1 MSKRLFI
8 DTAHK
13 EEIRVALADE
23 DKLER
28 FDFEITSKTQIR
40 GNIYLAKVIRVEPS
54 LQAAFVDYGGGR
66 HGFLGFSEIH
76 HDYYQIPINDRETIG
91 ALEANDVEQ
100 QTSNDNDIELQDEDT
115 IVDEL
120 QLPKAKNLFYKKY
133 KIQEVIKKRQVMLVQ
148 VQKEER
154 GNKGAALTTFV
165 SLAGRYCVLMPN
177 TDRPCGISKKIS
189 APNER
194 KKMKQIL
201 ASLDVP
207 RGMCVVIR
215 TAGVNHT
222 KQEIKKD
229 FEYVLKI
236 WDEIRSTTLS
246 SQAPSLIHEEA
257 NIIKRTIRDLYSKDI
272 DEIIVDGEEGYKIAK
287 NVMKKM
293 LPTHVKKIKQHT
305 DTTTTLFSKYGLDD
319 KIKSMYSTKVNL
331 PSGGYLVITPTEA
344 MVSIDVNSGKSTKDR
359 TVSATALRTNLE
371 AATEVARQCKLR
383 DLGGVIVVDFIDM
396 EEKNNILVE
405 KTIKDE
411 FADDRAK
418 VQVSRISMFG
428 LLEISRQRI
437 HPNLIEMHRVQ
448 CPHCNGEGT
457 IWSQDSIF
465 VQVLRKIDETLT
477 APNIKEITISMSQE
491 TALFFINEKKEYL
504 SNVEREKNCKVK
516 LAIDNSLSVSAF
528 NLSITQQKKANVED
542 SDAEQEEHNV
552 RNEHELEK
560 QKKRER
566 KNYNKDNKQQLTRR
580 RTRKNISNV
589 QDKAIQEIEQVE
601 ATKQCTADQTNNV
614 PYEKADSFAQGDDK
628 QNAKIKPHED
638 LFNTS
643 SITGLS
649 VMDNKGLIEK
659 NYSDLMQKAIF
670 VREEIEK
677 NSKEIDI
684 DALTSNKDLSILT
697 PPKKAKKGWW
707 NKLMNN

>member
-76 HDYYQIPINDRETIG
+76 HDYYQIPINDREAIG

-207 RGMCVVIR
+207 HGMCVVIR

-272 DEIIVDGEEGYKIAK
+272 DEIIVDGEEGYKTAK

-305 DTTTTLFSKYGLDD
+305 DPTTTLFSKYGLDD

-359 TVSATALRTNLE
+359 TISATALRTNLE

-396 EEKNNILVE
+396 EEKNNFLVE

-528 NLSITQQKKANVED
+528 NLSITQQKKPNIED

-552 RNEHELEK
+552 RNEHEIDR
-560 QKKRER
+560 QKRRER
-566 KNYNKDNKQQLTRR
+566 KNYNKDNKQQQARRKTRR
-580 RTRKNISNV
+580 SISNV
-589 QDKAIQEIEQVE
+589 QDDAIQEVEQVE
-601 ATKQCTADQTNNV
+601 VTQQCTADKADNV
-614 PYEKADSFAQGDDK
+614 PYEKADCLAQGDDK
-628 QNAKIKPHED
+628 PNSKIKPHED

-697 PPKKAKKGWW
+697 PPKKTKKGWW
-707 NKLMNN
+707 DKLMNN